1 MCIFYVNG
9 MIAIK
14 DTSAYYIVTDSY
26 GSLKGCEQG
35 LLSYIVNMA
44 FLPVKLVSKDY

>member
-14 DTSAYYIVTDSY
+14 DTSALLTDSY
-26 GSLKGCEQG
+26 GSQNGCEQG
-35 LLSYIVNMA
+35 LLSYIVYMA
-44 FLPVKLVSKDY
+44 FLPVKLVNKDY